1 MAIDVIELRDFYAS
15 PLGQVAR
22 RMIRRQLRALWPD
35 VAGLDVLG
43 LGYAVPYLRPFR
55 DEARRAIAL
64 MPAAQGV
71 MRWPEEGPGLSALG
85 EETDLPFADASFER
99 VLLVHALEH
108 NEAVRQS
115 LREIWR
121 VLTPEGKLLIVLPHR
136 RGLWAQSERTPFGH
150 GLPYSRAQIT
160 RLLND
165 CLFAPGAREAALHF
179 PPLSRRFLL
188 RSAGWW
194 EDVGRMLWP
203 GLSGVILIE
212 ATKRVYALTP
222 KRAKRRALAR
232 VPVPAPVYAPSR

>member
-15 PLGQVAR
+15 PLGQMAR
-22 RMIRRQLRALWPD
+22 RMIRRQIRALWPD
-35 VAGLDVLG
+35 ATGFDVLG

-55 DEARRAIAL
+55 DEARRTIAL
-64 MPAAQGV
+64 MPATQGV
-71 MRWPEEGPGLSALG
+71 MRWPEEGRGLVTLG
-85 EETDLPFADASFER
+85 EETDLPFANASFER

-108 NEAVRQS
+108 SEAVRQA

-150 GLPYSRAQIT
+150 GHPYSRAQIT

-165 CLFAPGAREAALHF
+165 CLFAPGPREGALHF
-179 PPLSRRFLL
+179 PPSSRRFLL

-203 GLSGVILIE
+203 GFAGVMLIE
-212 ATKRVYALTP
+212 ATKRVYALKP
-222 KRAKRRALAR
+222 KPAKRRVLA
-232 VPVPAPVYAPSR
+232 PVPAAVYVPTQ

>member
-22 RMIRRQLRALWPD
+22 RMIRRQIRALWPD
-35 VAGLDVLG
+35 ATGYDVLG
-43 LGYAVPYLRPFR
+43 LGYAIPYLRPFR
-55 DEARRAIAL
+55 DEARRTIAL

-71 MRWPEEGPGLSALG
+71 TRWPEEDLGLVCLG
-85 EETDLPFADASFER
+85 EETELPLANASFER

-108 NEAVRQS
+108 SEAVRQS

-136 RGLWAQSERTPFGH
+136 RGLWAGSERTPFGH
-150 GLPYSRAQIT
+150 GHPYSRAQIT

-165 CLFAPGAREAALHF
+165 CLFAPGGREAALHF
-179 PPLSRRFLL
+179 PPLSRRYLL
-188 RSAGWW
+188 RTAGWW

-203 GLSGVILIE
+203 GLSGVIMVE
-212 ATKRVYALTP
+212 ATKRVFAVTP
-222 KRAKRRALAR
+222 KRVKRRALA
-232 VPVPAPVYAPSR
+232 PVTAPAYAPTR